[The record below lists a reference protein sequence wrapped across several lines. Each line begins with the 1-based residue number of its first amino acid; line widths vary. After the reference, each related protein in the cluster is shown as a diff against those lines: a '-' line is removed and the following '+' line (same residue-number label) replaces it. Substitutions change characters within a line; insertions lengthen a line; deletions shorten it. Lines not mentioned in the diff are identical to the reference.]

1 MPPQNIEK
9 FLFLLKLKGG
19 LTQCYEFIDLV
30 RYMLLSRCLLQLA
43 DSFNFNPHKWM
54 MTNFDCSPLWM
65 KNCHLVAD
73 AFNVDPVYLQHKHDN
88 EVIDFRHLQIPLGRR
103 FRSLKLWFV
112 FRLLG
117 VKALQDNCRKVSSTT
132 PEAIYILLAFIT
144 IYFMLFRS
152 SINYY
157 QKSDTHF

>member
-1 MPPQNIEK
+1 MSPQNIEK
-9 FLFLLKLKGG
+9 FLFLLILKGG

-30 RYMLLSRCLLQLA
+30 RYMLLCLCLLKLA

-117 VKALQDNCRKVSSTT
+117 VKALQDNCRKVSNTMSET
-132 PEAIYILLAFIT
+132 ICILT
-144 IYFMLFRS
+144 IYLCNVM
-152 SINYY
+152 
-157 QKSDTHF
+157 

>member
-19 LTQCYEFIDLV
+19 LTQCYKFIDLV
-30 RYMLLSRCLLQLA
+30 RYMLLCRCLLQLA

-117 VKALQDNCRKVSSTT
+117 VKALQDNCRKVSSTSRG
-132 PEAIYILLAFIT
+132 YLYSSGL
-144 IYFMLFRS
+144 YYDLFYV
-152 SINYY
+152 I
-157 QKSDTHF
+157 